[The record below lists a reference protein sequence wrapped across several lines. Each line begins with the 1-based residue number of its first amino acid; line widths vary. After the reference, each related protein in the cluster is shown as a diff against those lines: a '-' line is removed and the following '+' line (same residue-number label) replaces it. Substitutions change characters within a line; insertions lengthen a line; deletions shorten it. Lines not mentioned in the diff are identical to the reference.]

1 MSTDT
6 TDAIMAILNRARSV
20 ARPPEEVERWKAE
33 REAEAERVRLEAKR
47 IPPRYRQPMGGVER
61 DTEALRDVREWMA
74 GTGWGFLLAGDV
86 GGGKTYACCD
96 ALRRFDGS
104 GLFVKADEI
113 AAPDGTEL
121 VPRARGVRLLVLDEL
136 GGEAL
141 YDSGAARL
149 LNLLGHRYDFGLRTL
164 VTANLNFADFEA
176 RYRKATLDRFRPGD
190 GGRAKE
196 YGGTSLRAGGR

>member
-1 MSTDT
+1 MSADT
-6 TDAIMAILNRARSV
+6 TDAIRAILERAQRN
-20 ARPPEEVERWKAE
+20 ARPAEEIERWKADQA
-33 REAEAERVRLEAKR
+33 AEAERAQLEAKR
-47 IPPRYRQPMGGVER
+47 IPPRYLKPLGGLER
-61 DTEALRDVREWMA
+61 DTEALRDAREWTA

-86 GGGKTYACCD
+86 GGGKTFACCD

-104 GLFVKADEI
+104 GLFVKAEEI
-113 AAPDGTEL
+113 ASPAGVEL
-121 VPRARGVRLLVLDEL
+121 LPRARAVRLLVLDEL

-164 VTANLNFADFEA
+164 VTANLNFSDFAA
-176 RYRKATLDRFRPGD
+176 RYTARTLDRFRPGD

-196 YGGTSLRAGGR
+196 YGGPSLRAGGR